1 MSKLEVT
8 MSDESRQ
15 EIIADMQAHGLSE
28 DEIKREL
35 QVIQEDIQRQAE
47 EMQMAG
53 MFEDFELFPTVH

>member
-15 EIIADMQAHGLSE
+15 EIIADMHAHGLSE